1 MVECGSFSANLCQ
14 FTEINGLLSTD
25 KSDLGTTSFGVNK
38 CH

>member
-1 MVECGSFSANLCQ
+1 MVERGSFSANLRQ

-25 KSDLGTTSFGVNK
+25 RSDLDTTSFGVNK